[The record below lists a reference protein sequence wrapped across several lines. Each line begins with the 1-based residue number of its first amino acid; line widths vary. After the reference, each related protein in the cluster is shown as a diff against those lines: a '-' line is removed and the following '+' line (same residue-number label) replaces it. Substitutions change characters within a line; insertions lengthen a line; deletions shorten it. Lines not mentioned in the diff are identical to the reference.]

1 MIYIYIH
8 TYIYIYIYIGVC
20 VFQIFRSAKVWLFL
34 GLPARAR
41 LGGLDDSGQPGLD
54 LHRGTKAGAA
64 GDPLVN
70 IQNQL

>member
-1 MIYIYIH
+1 M
-8 TYIYIYIYIGVC
+8 
-20 VFQIFRSAKVWLFL
+20 FQIFGSAKVWLFL

-54 LHRGTKAGAA
+54 LHRGRKAGLAA

>member
-1 MIYIYIH
+1 MIYIYTH
-8 TYIYIYIYIGVC
+8 IYIHIYIGVC